1 MEKRMT
7 GMAAFGVA
15 RLTLL
20 AVPEAR
26 RAFALDRLAAEAGK
40 TYGPARTEAAFAFS
54 VARRSPRPTSRPCHT
69 WRASRVILHLRGAR
83 IG

>member
-20 AVPEAR
+20 AVPEAQRVRPGPTCR
-26 RAFALDRLAAEAGK
+26 RGRQDVRPCTNGS
-40 TYGPARTEAAFAFS
+40 R
-54 VARRSPRPTSRPCHT
+54 VCVQRRSSIPT
-69 WRASRVILHLRGAR
+69 ANK
-83 IG
+83 